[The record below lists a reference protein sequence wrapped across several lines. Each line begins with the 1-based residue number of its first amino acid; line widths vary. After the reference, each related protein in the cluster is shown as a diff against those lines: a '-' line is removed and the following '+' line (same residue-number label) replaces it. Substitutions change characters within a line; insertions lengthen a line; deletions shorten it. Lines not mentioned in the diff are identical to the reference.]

1 MESSQ
6 YPAEYLRE
14 VISAISQSKRIVV
27 VCGKFTCSP
36 YSGVPPA
43 DGGAARP
50 FPGAGI
56 SVNAGIPDFR
66 SSEGIFQSLKRD
78 NPDLSS
84 GKDLFDAKVFN
95 SPATTK
101 MFNIMIG
108 NLAGQAADAQPTA
121 FHQLL
126 KTLDDR
132 GKLLRCYTQN
142 IDCLEASFVTFS
154 R

>member
-1 MESSQ
+1 M
-6 YPAEYLRE
+6 
-14 VISAISQSKRIVV
+14 
-27 VCGKFTCSP
+27 
-36 YSGVPPA
+36 PPA
-43 DGGAARP
+43 DRGAA
-50 FPGAGI
+50 FVGGQGAGI
-56 SVNAGIPDFR
+56 SVDAGIPDFR
-66 SSEGIFQSLKRD
+66 SSEGIFQTLKRD

-101 MFNIMIG
+101 MFNMMIG

-142 IDCLEASFVTFS
+142 IDCLEASAIPRDMRWRV
-154 R
+154 